1 MNNKE
6 EFNREIV
13 KSFFATINLGLHRGY
28 SDILIKKADVYLA
41 IQQFQNSLI
50 REKSLYLS
58 LSVSEC
64 DIVMSGQIEP
74 HLKLNFIN
82 YPKFPLEEKELKKHI
97 EGLAKKLMVSFEQNR
112 IVIEFSDETL
122 MFEKTEEIDP
132 KILPP
137 ITTKEERRCL

>member
-1 MNNKE
+1 MNTE
-6 EFNREIV
+6 EFTSKRV
-13 KSFFATINLGLHRGY
+13 KSFFATINLGLLRGY

-41 IQQFQNSLI
+41 IQQFQNNLI
-50 REKSLYLS
+50 QEKALYLS

-82 YPKFPLEEKELKKHI
+82 YPKFQLEEKELKKHI
-97 EGLAKKLMVSFEQNR
+97 EDLAKTLMIAFEQNR
-112 IVIEFSDETL
+112 VVIEFSDETL
-122 MFEKTEEIDP
+122 MIEKTKEIDP

-137 ITTKEERRCL
+137 ITIKER